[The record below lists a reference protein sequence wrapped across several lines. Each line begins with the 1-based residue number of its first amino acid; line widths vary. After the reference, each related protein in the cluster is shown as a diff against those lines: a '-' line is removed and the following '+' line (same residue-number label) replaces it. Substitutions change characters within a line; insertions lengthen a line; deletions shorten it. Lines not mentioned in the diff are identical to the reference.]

1 MTFSEYL
8 LQYSK
13 VPLGVRVRLFE
24 NHCSTGPMTACL
36 VYKSGGIADR
46 GTGTQRTWHRC
57 PHFTLLL
64 GSYPIL
70 FYSRLSSSELISVDW
85 SHAWVAPH
93 LVVILTPVGLC

>member
-8 LQYSK
+8 LQYST

-46 GTGTQRTWHRC
+46 GRSC

-70 FYSRLSSSELISVDW
+70 FYSRLSSSELSK
-85 SHAWVAPH
+85 
-93 LVVILTPVGLC
+93 G